1 MAEGLDKNSWFWI
14 DSQDEFEQLVQQWSA
29 SDEIALDTEFHRE
42 KTYYPRLALL
52 QVGWAGKVALIDPI
66 KIDLAPLKQLFACPV
81 LVILHAGIQDLE
93 ILSRVVGAVPAKIF
107 DTQLAAGFIGY
118 SNPSLAL
125 LSERILAVALPK
137 GDRLTDWTK
146 RPLSQSQLRYAASD
160 VSNLI
165 ELKHVIEQDL
175 IRMNRLDWALDESRI
190 LLERDRSQ
198 VPLERAPI

>member
-14 DSQDEFEQLVQQWSA
+14 DSQDEFDQLVQQWSA

-93 ILSRVVGAVPAKIF
+93 ILSRVICAIH
-107 DTQLAAGFIGY
+107 
-118 SNPSLAL
+118 
-125 LSERILAVALPK
+125 PK
-137 GDRLTDWTK
+137 
-146 RPLSQSQLRYAASD
+146 P
-160 VSNLI
+160 
-165 ELKHVIEQDL
+165 
-175 IRMNRLDWALDESRI
+175 
-190 LLERDRSQ
+190 SQ
-198 VPLERAPI
+198 VGSF